1 MSRADP
7 GARAAGPHCRRGH
20 AAAGR
25 PALARIRALSLLLA
39 AVAAAACALVEPS
52 YVFVDAIASEHAG
65 PQETYFLFSGR
76 PGLATDDRQFQRY
89 AELAHEALQ
98 SAGLREAATPDEADV
113 VVGFVYGVDAVREG
127 NVIRRTSHVEL
138 AAFDWDRVRDEGT
151 RNAIWRTQAYM
162 DGSHGGLGRVVPMLL
177 QACAPW
183 IGKSTGGI
191 VEVRFD

>member
-1 MSRADP
+1 MNRADSGP
-7 GARAAGPHCRRGH
+7 RSAGSVCRGAP

-25 PALARIRALSLLLA
+25 PATPRIRALSLLLVAIA
-39 AVAAAACALVEPS
+39 ATACALVEPS

-76 PGLATDDRQFQRY
+76 PGLTTDDRQFQRY
-89 AELAHEALQ
+89 AVLADEALQ
-98 SAGLREAATPDEADV
+98 SAGLSKAATPDEADV

-138 AAFDWDRVRDEGT
+138 AAFDWDRVRDDGT

-183 IGKSTGGI
+183 IAKSTGGI
-191 VEVRFD
+191 VEVQFD